1 MTFSAAET
9 ASESRSSH
17 YRPGVDVFFFSL
29 QITQENKTLKPLP
42 NRFGVAKS
50 RPNLIY
56 RATEPATQV
65 VVASLKSS
73 KITSKQ
79 YQPLLFTLTF
89 VAV

>member
-42 NRFGVAKS
+42 NRFGVEKVDQ
-50 RPNLIY
+50 I
-56 RATEPATQV
+56 
-65 VVASLKSS
+65 
-73 KITSKQ
+73 
-79 YQPLLFTLTF
+79 
-89 VAV
+89 